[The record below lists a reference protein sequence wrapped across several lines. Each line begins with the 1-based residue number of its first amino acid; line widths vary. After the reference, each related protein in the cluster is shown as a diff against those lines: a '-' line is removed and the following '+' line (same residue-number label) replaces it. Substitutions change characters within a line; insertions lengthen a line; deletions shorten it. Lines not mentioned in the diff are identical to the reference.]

1 MMEFMIILIG
11 VLIGGVAHY
20 VYAANNL
27 CSPKA
32 GTQAKAVL
40 THLEKHKT
48 LTAKEAKSLY
58 SIGALRSVVCRL
70 RSVGYE
76 IQTKRN
82 GHIAIYSMK

>member
-1 MMEFMIILIG
+1 MMEFIVIFMG
-11 VLIGGVAHY
+11 VVIGGVGYHIY
-20 VYAANNL
+20 ITTKG

-32 GTQAKAVL
+32 GTQARAVL
-40 THLEKHKT
+40 AHLKKNKN
-48 LTAKEAKSLY
+48 LTAKEAKELY

-70 RSVGYE
+70 RSAGYE